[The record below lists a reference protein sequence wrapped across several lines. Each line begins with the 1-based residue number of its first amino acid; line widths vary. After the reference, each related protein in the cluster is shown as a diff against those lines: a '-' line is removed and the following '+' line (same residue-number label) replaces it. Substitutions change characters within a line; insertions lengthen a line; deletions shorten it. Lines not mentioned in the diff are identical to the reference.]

1 MDERMTHE
9 EHEERY
15 LEALA
20 VVRRQLTGK
29 TVGDP
34 EHTSSGTRFVHIDGF
49 LCNDRVVLRMA
60 WGKEP
65 HGTSSAADGH
75 RVGKG
80 VPRA

>member
-9 EHEERY
+9 EYEERY

-49 LCNDRVVLRMA
+49 LCNDSGTFAYGVRKLR
-60 WGKEP
+60 GI
-65 HGTSSAADGH
+65 S
-75 RVGKG
+75 
-80 VPRA
+80 